1 MKSERNDS
9 CPCGSGLKYKK
20 CCLNK
25 NDSETNTIDIT
36 ADGLLSII
44 RFGLENS
51 SLLAEGGKNTKVKN
65 VSFCNGG
72 DTMLV
77 EFYAMYER
85 AADIKGEMASIM
97 GFLSGTFRDEIYRGY
112 DIKYFGAKAFNKSDV
127 EIMYVIS
134 SKASASTIADGN
146 SIDWLRLSW
155 FQENTEDYRLAR
167 AKTMISDIENGL
179 RKVIADLYLK
189 MFGTNWWDIKIE
201 PKVNSSVKNTYR
213 TQFGVDNSDGDILIH
228 YTFPLDLKKI
238 ISADWGTFKHLF
250 DGKTTFEDT
259 MVELNVIRR
268 EEAHNRTISEQHLV
282 DLERIYAALLE
293 KIANHYPDVTVNYLL
308 ENWRSKIKELMIAPI
323 NCAYTMEELEDKD
336 LLGKHALLLKD
347 TTSQIVFWR
356 NIVTKLKSLT
366 PPPVKKTKHE
376 ELVSILEELLR
387 IQEIKLNCIENW
399 EFNDIGEVITSFAD
413 HLKRMDE
420 FSKAFVLN
428 ES

>member
-1 MKSERNDS
+1 
-9 CPCGSGLKYKK
+9 
-20 CCLNK
+20 
-25 NDSETNTIDIT
+25 
-36 ADGLLSII
+36 
-44 RFGLENS
+44 
-51 SLLAEGGKNTKVKN
+51 
-65 VSFCNGG
+65 
-72 DTMLV
+72 
-77 EFYAMYER
+77 
-85 AADIKGEMASIM
+85 
-97 GFLSGTFRDEIYRGY
+97 
-112 DIKYFGAKAFNKSDV
+112 
-127 EIMYVIS
+127 
-134 SKASASTIADGN
+134 
-146 SIDWLRLSW
+146 
-155 FQENTEDYRLAR
+155 
-167 AKTMISDIENGL
+167 
-179 RKVIADLYLK
+179 
-189 MFGTNWWDIKIE
+189 
-201 PKVNSSVKNTYR
+201 
-213 TQFGVDNSDGDILIH
+213 
-228 YTFPLDLKKI
+228 
-238 ISADWGTFKHLF
+238 
-250 DGKTTFEDT
+250 

-293 KIANHYPDVTVNYLL
+293 KIANCYPDVTVNYLL

-323 NCAYTMEELEDKD
+323 NCAYTMEEFENKD

-387 IQEIKLNCIENW
+387 IQEVKLNCIENW